1 MSAPQKLTD
10 KPLTPRH
17 AWQPFTPRGVA
28 AFADATSLRLFLV
41 QLLAAALVII
51 SLLWSLRIAWIPVI
65 TEGIRHLPETG
76 VIRRGELT
84 FEAESPRRLAESA
97 RLGLVVDVAGTG
109 EAGHVG
115 EVEATFEKNRV
126 VVRGPLGDWSR
137 PYDSRYLISFNR
149 TDLIPW
155 WDAWRWTILA
165 GITIATLIWLFVS
178 WWALALLYLPLT
190 KTIAFFADRGLTWG
204 GAWRMNLAALIP
216 GACLM
221 AGAFLLYA
229 IGAVDFFQFG
239 LLYLLHVVAGWIFVC
254 TSPFFLPKIVATPSA
269 KNPFGKEGAAEPPSA
284 FGGADKP

>member
-1 MSAPQKLTD
+1 VSAPQKLPD

-28 AFADATSLRLFLV
+28 AFADATPLRLLLV
-41 QLLAAALVII
+41 QLLVAALVII

-65 TEGIRHLPETG
+65 TDGIRHLPETG

-84 FEAESPRRLAESA
+84 FEAESPQRLAENA
-97 RLGLVVDVAGTG
+97 RLGLVVDVAETG
-109 EAGHVG
+109 EAGKIA
-115 EVEATFEKNRV
+115 EVEATFQKSRV
-126 VVRGPLGDWSR
+126 VVRGPLGQWSR
-137 PYDSRYLISFNR
+137 PYDSRYVISFNR
-149 TDLIPW
+149 VELIPW

-190 KTIAFFADRGLTWG
+190 KIIAFFADRGLTWG
-204 GAWRMNLAALIP
+204 GGWRMNLAALIP

-229 IGAVDFFQFG
+229 FGAIDFFQFG
-239 LLYLLHVVAGWIFVC
+239 LLYLLHVVAGWIFVF
-254 TSPFFLPKIVATPSA
+254 TSPFFLPKLEAVPET
-269 KNPFGKEGAAEPPSA
+269 KNPFGSPEESSGP
-284 FGGADKP
+284 KPFSNS

>member
-1 MSAPQKLTD
+1 MPD

-28 AFADATSLRLFLV
+28 AFANATSLRVFLV
-41 QLLAAALVII
+41 QLLVAGIVIV
-51 SLLWSLRIAWIPVI
+51 SLLWSLRIAWIPVV
-65 TEGIRHLPETG
+65 TQGIRRLPETG

-84 FEAESPRRLAESA
+84 YEGESPQRLAENA
-97 RLGLVVDVAGTG
+97 RLGFVVDVAGSG
-109 EAGHVG
+109 EAGRVA

-137 PYDSRYLISFNR
+137 PYDKRYSISFNR
-149 TDLIPW
+149 VELIPW

-165 GITIATLIWLFVS
+165 AITIATVVWLFVS

-190 KTIAFFADRGLTWG
+190 KLIAFFADRGLTWRG
-204 GAWRMNLAALIP
+204 GWRMNLAALIP

-229 IGAVDFFQFG
+229 FGAIDFFQFG
-239 LLYLLHVVAGWIFVC
+239 LLYLLHIVAGWLFVF
-254 TSPFFLPKIVATPSA
+254 TSPFFLPKIVETPSTQ
-269 KNPFGKEGAAEPPSA
+269 NPFGGPQKL
-284 FGGADKP
+284 KP

>member
-1 MSAPQKLTD
+1 VSAPQKLPD

-51 SLLWSLRIAWIPVI
+51 SLLWSLRIGWIPVI
-65 TEGIRHLPETG
+65 TEGIRSLPETG

-84 FEAESPRRLAESA
+84 FDGDSPQRLAGSA

-126 VVRGPLGDWSR
+126 ILRGPLGIWSR
-137 PYDSRYLISFNR
+137 PYDNRYIISFNR
-149 TDLIPW
+149 VDLIPW

-204 GAWRMNLAALIP
+204 GGWRMNLAALIP

-229 IGAVDFFQFG
+229 FGAIDFFQFG
-239 LLYLLHVVAGWIFVC
+239 LLYLLHVVAGWIFVF
-254 TSPFFLPKIVATPSA
+254 TSPFFLPKLEAAPAT
-269 KNPFGKEGAAEPPSA
+269 KNPFGTSEESKGPRPFSNS
-284 FGGADKP
+284 